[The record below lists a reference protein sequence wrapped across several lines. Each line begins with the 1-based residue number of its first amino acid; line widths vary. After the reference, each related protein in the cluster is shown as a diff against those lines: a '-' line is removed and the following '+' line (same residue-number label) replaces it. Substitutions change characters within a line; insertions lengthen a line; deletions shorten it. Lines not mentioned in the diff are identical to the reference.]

1 MVAQLHPAHNAAGH
15 PAQHL
20 CAEGG
25 ILHPAALAGN
35 AVYPLLVVELPHQ
48 LNDQVAFLRKCP
60 VRALQHVPAQLAAR
74 LLQRRNGTGSGQAAG
89 GAALAHVPVAA
100 HFLQLAHPG
109 IPVVHAVAAQHV
121 RLQRHKAVAVQPPHN
136 VHDVLGKVRQLF
148 LVHPRRVAQHK
159 ALLCRQ
165 LHVLVHG
172 VVHLVNGGL
181 GVLHHVDVPKPRRG
195 IFLYEQRVK
204 HKGVLSMVVKSPL
217 RQLRVVLAGIQHHAV
232 AVLAVVQHRL
242 SAGLRLLVVPV
253 HHHALIGGVNAVVVD
268 VLPHVQP
275 LAGVPLHLREAPDQ
289 LLVVLKAQAEQVRRL
304 LNVLH
309 PRCPVQHQQV
319 HALDA
324 DVSQPAPQHRVPEDA
339 LHAGAGLELAP
350 PCVAVHLLVVALL
363 QHRRDHL
370 GKGPRRLLVVR
381 RSRQHVRL
389 RVVVHGVRVLV
400 GNAVEQPPAGRLRLS
415 LHHLVLVVLPVPH
428 PEPQLVF
435 NDPLVQRRL
444 AGLVPLQDLSRLGY
458 LLRPDH
464 RLRSRARWYP
474 PVRIAL

>member
-1 MVAQLHPAHNAAGH
+1 MHN
-15 PAQHL
+15 
-20 CAEGG
+20 
-25 ILHPAALAGN
+25 
-35 AVYPLLVVELPHQ
+35 
-48 LNDQVAFLRKCP
+48 
-60 VRALQHVPAQLAAR
+60 
-74 LLQRRNGTGSGQAAG
+74 
-89 GAALAHVPVAA
+89 
-100 HFLQLAHPG
+100 
-109 IPVVHAVAAQHV
+109 
-121 RLQRHKAVAVQPPHN
+121 
-136 VHDVLGKVRQLF
+136 VLGKVRQLF

-165 LHVLVHG
+165 LHILVHG

-195 IFLYEQRVK
+195 ILLHEQRVK
-204 HKGVLSMVVKSPL
+204 HKGVLAMVVKAPL

-242 SAGLRLLVVPV
+242 SAGLCLLVVPV
-253 HHHALIGGVNAVVVD
+253 HHHALVGGVNAVVVD

-275 LAGVPLHLREAPDQ
+275 LAGVPLHLREAPHQ

-309 PRCPVQHQQV
+309 ARCPVQHQQI

-339 LHAGAGLELAP
+339 LHAGTGLELAP
-350 PCVAVHLLVVALL
+350 PCIAVHLLVVALL

-370 GKGPRRLLVVR
+370 GKGLCRFLIVR

-389 RVVVHGVRVLV
+389 RVVVHGIRVLV
-400 GNAVEQPPAGRLRLS
+400 GNAIEQPPAGRLWLS

-435 NDPLVQRRL
+435 NDPLV
-444 AGLVPLQDLSRLGY
+444 
-458 LLRPDH
+458 
-464 RLRSRARWYP
+464 
-474 PVRIAL
+474 